1 MGRAT
6 FRLTAWVLAVG
17 LGAAGVAGAAEW
29 PQFLGPNRD
38 ATSPEKGLMRRWP
51 PGGPK
56 VLWTVKTGPGY
67 GGAAIRDGQVYMM
80 DRERGRTDILRV
92 FDLATGKELWKF
104 GYPAPGRI
112 SHPGSR
118 STPAVG
124 ERLVVIVGPK
134 GHVHCLDRTTHRVVW
149 KKHLLED
156 YGTRGPTWAVAQS
169 ALIYKDMVILA
180 PQSAK
185 VGVAALDL
193 ATGRVRWESPPVG
206 PMEYA
211 SPMLRTVGGVE
222 QVTIVNREGV
232 SAVDAATGR
241 LLWRYRHPCR
251 ILVPPMT
258 ALGEGRFFVTGGYNA
273 GSAIIRV
280 TKGSGGFEVTELA
293 RIEKVGS
300 HIHPALFH
308 DGYLYALCNT
318 NERKDGLVC
327 FDLQCRIVWQT
338 GWSPNLSKGGSILTA
353 DGLIYQMDG
362 ATGELHIVEPSP
374 EGFKSLDKVK
384 LLGGRE
390 IWGPLALSD
399 GYLVIRDQ
407 SQMKCVDIKP
417 NR

>member
-1 MGRAT
+1 
-6 FRLTAWVLAVG
+6 
-17 LGAAGVAGAAEW
+17 
-29 PQFLGPNRD
+29 
-38 ATSPEKGLMRRWP
+38 
-51 PGGPK
+51 
-56 VLWTVKTGPGY
+56 
-67 GGAAIRDGQVYMM
+67 
-80 DRERGRTDILRV
+80 
-92 FDLATGKELWKF
+92 
-104 GYPAPGRI
+104 
-112 SHPGSR
+112 
-118 STPAVG
+118 
-124 ERLVVIVGPK
+124 
-134 GHVHCLDRTTHRVVW
+134 
-149 KKHLLED
+149 
-156 YGTRGPTWAVAQS
+156 
-169 ALIYKDMVILA
+169 
-180 PQSAK
+180 
-185 VGVAALDL
+185 
-193 ATGRVRWESPPVG
+193 
-206 PMEYA
+206 
-211 SPMLRTVGGVE
+211 
-222 QVTIVNREGV
+222 
-232 SAVDAATGR
+232 
-241 LLWRYRHPCR
+241 
-251 ILVPPMT
+251 MT

-327 FDLQCRIVWQT
+327 FDLRCRIVWQT
-338 GWSPNLSKGGSILTA
+338 GRSPNLSKGGSILTA

-417 NR
+417 GR